1 MADIE
6 TELSSPEDRR
16 CVALIQGDVAS
27 LAELLSDDLLWTH
40 SSARQDTKSSFLA
53 ALGEGAARYLEMDRS
68 EEKGRVRGVVAVVTG
83 AADMRA
89 VVNGDKKVLRDRY
102 LKVWTRETG
111 RWRMF
116 ACSPGGRRPR
126 RVLDPH

>member
-6 TELSSPEDRR
+6 TELSSLGDRL
-16 CVALIQGDVAS
+16 CAALIQGDVAS
-27 LAELLSDDLLWTH
+27 FAELLSDDLLWTH
-40 SSARQDTKSSFLA
+40 SSAYRDARSSFLA
-53 ALGEGAARYLEMDRS
+53 ALGEGAARYLEIDRS
-68 EEKGRVRGVVAVVTG
+68 EEKIRVRGDVAVVTG

-89 VVNGDKKVLRDRY
+89 VGNGEKKVLRDRY
-102 LKVWTRETG
+102 LKVWTREAG